1 MPPPG
6 RARSAPWLSGALTL
20 LAAAALA
27 APVLYAF
34 GLHRWPFFVGALVLA
49 LLLLG
54 AVERRWQSRALPRP
68 HRPVDRS
75 RFRVVEGGKGNG
87 HAHDAPPPGGDDPDD
102 KPRWVM

>member
-1 MPPPG
+1 MPPPDRTRG
-6 RARSAPWLSGALTL
+6 TPWLSGALTL

-34 GLHRWPFFVGALVLA
+34 GLRSWPFFVGALVLA

-54 AVERRWQSRALPRP
+54 ALERRWQSRALPGVR
-68 HRPVDRS
+68 RQVDRS

-87 HAHDAPPPGGDDPDD
+87 HAHDTPPPGGNDAGD